1 MKKLKLSDNGLIST
15 QISVEDDQL
24 ILQDVMTAR
33 GVQSILDNNKRVSND
48 RMHNPHAQGRLA
60 ATIPL
65 PMYYAWKK
73 EWKDKHKDKY
83 SWKTFLVTKINSP
96 EFKLLRTQDST
107 IGLTSQDRL

>member
-24 ILQDVMTAR
+24 ILQDVMTAK
-33 GVQSILDNNKRVSND
+33 GVQNILDQNKAASNN
-48 RMHNPHAQGRLA
+48 RMHNPHSQGRLA
-60 ATIPL
+60 ASIPT

-73 EWKDKHKDKY
+73 EWRDKHQDKW
-83 SWKTFLVTKINSP
+83 SWKTFLVSRINSP
-96 EFKLLRTQDST
+96 EFKFLRTQEST